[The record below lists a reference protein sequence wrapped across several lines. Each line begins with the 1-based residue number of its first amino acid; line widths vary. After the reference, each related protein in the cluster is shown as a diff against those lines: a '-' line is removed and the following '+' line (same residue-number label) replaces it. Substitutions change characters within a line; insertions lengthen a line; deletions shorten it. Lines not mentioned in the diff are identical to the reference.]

1 VALAARA
8 DGQESAPTRADT
20 RMVVA
25 AHPLAA
31 SAGIRILRA
40 GGGAVDAAIAVQL
53 VLSLVEPQSSGIGG
67 GAFMLFYAGASDGT
81 GIITAYEGRETAP
94 AAATSSMFLDSAGN
108 ELPYP
113 VSNFGGLPVGVP
125 GALRMLELAHA
136 DHGRLAWADLFVP
149 AIELADNGFE
159 ITPRLYFLLDQ
170 FANFARAEEFRQ
182 HYYDANGRARETGFK
197 LVNPEYA
204 KTLRAL
210 AAGGA
215 DALHAGPIAEAIV
228 AIVGDNPLSKGGMTL
243 EDLRD
248 YRAHEGEALCSSY
261 RVWRIC
267 GPQLPSSGGI
277 TVLQTLG
284 MLEPFDLA
292 SAGANTAASIHL
304 VAEASRLAFADRNFY
319 LADPAFVAVPV
330 AELLSPAYIAERA
343 RLVDPRATQR
353 SVLPG
358 KLLPLAAWNY
368 ASAPFSELSST
379 SHFSI
384 VDEWGDAVSMTTS
397 VQSAFGSQLMIG
409 GFILNN
415 QLTDFASVPERDGLP
430 IANRPEAGKR
440 PLSSMSPML
449 VFDDAGRL
457 RLMIGS
463 PGGTRII
470 NYVVQTLV
478 GVLDWDMNVQEAV
491 AAPHFLAQQALVEL
505 EEGTAFSAETEAL
518 EALGHRVGARNL
530 NSGLHGIAIEYTDE
544 GRILWGGVD
553 PRREG
558 VALGD

>member
-1 VALAARA
+1 VIGQENAPARA
-8 DGQESAPTRADT
+8 DM

-25 AHPLAA
+25 AHPLATE
-31 SAGIRILRA
+31 AGIRTLRA

-67 GAFMLFYAGASDGT
+67 GAFMLYFDGESDGK

-94 AAATSSMFLDSAGN
+94 ATATSRMFLDSTGK

-125 GALRMLELAHA
+125 GALRMLELAHE

-149 AIELADNGFE
+149 AIELAENGFE

-182 HYYDANGRARETGFK
+182 HYYDASGRAHETGFK

-204 KTLRAL
+204 RTLRAL

-215 DALHAGPIAEAIV
+215 AALHIGPIADAIV
-228 AIVGDNPLSKGGMTL
+228 EIVNDNPLSKGGMTL
-243 EDLRD
+243 EDLRN
-248 YRAHEGEALCSSY
+248 YRAHKGEPLCSSY
-261 RVWRIC
+261 RTWRIC

-284 MLEPFDLA
+284 MLERFDLA
-292 SAGANTAASIHL
+292 GAGANTAASIHL

-319 LADPAFVAVPV
+319 LADPAFVDVPV
-330 AELLSPAYIAERA
+330 AELLSPDYIAERA
-343 RLVDPRATQR
+343 RLVDPGTTQR

-358 KLLPLAAWNY
+358 KPLALAAWNY

-397 VQSAFGSQLMIG
+397 VQSAFGSQLMVG

-415 QLTDFASVPERDGLP
+415 QLTDFASVPAEQDGRP
-430 IANRPEAGKR
+430 VANRPEAGKR

-449 VFDDAGRL
+449 VFDEEGRL

-470 NYVVQTLV
+470 NFVVQTLV
-478 GVLDWDMNVQEAV
+478 GVLDWDMTVQQAV
-491 AAPHFLAQQALVEL
+491 EAPHFLAQLALVEL
-505 EEGTAFSAETEAL
+505 EEGTALIAETEAL
-518 EALGHRVGARNL
+518 EALGHRVAARNI

>member
-1 VALAARA
+1 
-8 DGQESAPTRADT
+8 
-20 RMVVA
+20 MVVA

-31 SAGIRILRA
+31 EAGIRILRA

-67 GAFMLFYAGASDGT
+67 GAFLLFHDGESDGK
-81 GIITAYEGRETAP
+81 GVITAYEGRETAP
-94 AAATSSMFLDSAGN
+94 ATATSRMFLDSTGK

-125 GALRMLELAHA
+125 GALRMLELAHE

-149 AIELADNGFE
+149 AIELAENGFE

-170 FANFARAEEFRQ
+170 FAGFARAEEFRR
-182 HYYDANGRARETGFK
+182 HYYDANGRAHETGFK
-197 LVNPEYA
+197 LVNPEYGR
-204 KTLRAL
+204 TLRAL

-215 DALHAGPIAEAIV
+215 DALHTGPIAEAIV
-228 AIVGDNPLSKGGMTL
+228 EIVNDNPLSKGGL
-243 EDLRD
+243 SLADLRD
-248 YRAHEGEALCSSY
+248 YRAHEGEPLCSPY
-261 RVWRIC
+261 RTWRIC

-292 SAGANTAASIHL
+292 GAGANTAASIHL

-319 LADPAFVAVPV
+319 LADPAFVDVPV
-330 AELLSPAYIAERA
+330 AELLSPDYIAERA
-343 RLVDPRATQR
+343 RLIDPRATQR
-353 SVLPG
+353 NVLPG
-358 KLLPLAAWNY
+358 RPLELAAWNY

-384 VDEWGDAVSMTTS
+384 VDAWGDAVSMTTS
-397 VQSAFGSQLMIG
+397 VQSAFGSQLMVG

-415 QLTDFASVPERDGLP
+415 QLTDFASVPAEWDGRP
-430 IANRPEAGKR
+430 VANRPEGGKR

-449 VFDDAGRL
+449 VFDEEGRL

-470 NYVVQTLV
+470 NFVVQTLV

-491 AAPHFLAQQALVEL
+491 EAPHFLAQQALVEL
-505 EEGTAFSAETEAL
+505 EEGTALLAETKAL
-518 EALGHRVGARNL
+518 EALGHRVAARNI

-544 GRILWGGVD
+544 GWILWGGVD

>member
-1 VALAARA
+1 
-8 DGQESAPTRADT
+8 
-20 RMVVA
+20 MVVA

-31 SAGIRILRA
+31 EAGLRILRS
-40 GGGAVDAAIAVQL
+40 GGGAVDAAVAVQL

-67 GAFMLFYAGASDGT
+67 GAFMLYFDGDSDGK
-81 GIITAYEGRETAP
+81 GVVTAYEGRETAP
-94 AAATSSMFLDSAGN
+94 VAASPTMFLDSAGN
-108 ELPYP
+108 ELPFT

-125 GALRMLELAHA
+125 GALRMLEMAHSE
-136 DHGRLAWADLFVP
+136 HGRLAWADLFAP
-149 AIELADNGFE
+149 AIELAENGFE

-170 FANFARAEEFRQ
+170 FANLARAEPFRQ
-182 HYYDANGRARETGFK
+182 RYYDASGRAREAGFK
-197 LVNPEYA
+197 LVNPDYA
-204 KTLRAL
+204 RTLRAL
-210 AAGGA
+210 ANEGA
-215 DALHAGPIAEAIV
+215 AALHTGPIAQAIV
-228 AIVGDNPLSKGGMTL
+228 ATVGDNPISKGGMTL

-261 RVWRIC
+261 RAWRIC

-284 MLEPFDLA
+284 ILAPFDLTA
-292 SAGANTAASIHL
+292 AKPSTAASIHL
-304 VAEASRLAFADRNFY
+304 IADASRLAFADRNFY
-319 LADPAFVAVPV
+319 LADPAFVDVPV
-330 AELLSPAYIAERA
+330 AALLSPTYVAERA
-343 RLVDPRATQR
+343 RLVDPRAALR
-353 SVLPG
+353 AVVPG
-358 KLLPLAAWNY
+358 RPLGLAAWNY
-368 ASAPFSELSST
+368 APGPFSELSST

-397 VQSAFGSQLMIG
+397 VQNAFGSQLMVG

-415 QLTDFASVPERDGLP
+415 QLTDFAATPERDGLP
-430 IANRPEAGKR
+430 LANRPEGGKR
-440 PLSSMSPML
+440 PLSSMAPML
-449 VFDDAGRL
+449 VFDDEGRL

-470 NYVVQTLV
+470 NYVVQVLV
-478 GVLDWDMNVQEAV
+478 GVLDWNMNVQQAV

-505 EEGTAFSAETEAL
+505 EEGTALIDETEAL

-530 NSGLHGIAIEYTDE
+530 NSGLHGIAIEYTAD